1 MTSLGPVVRD
11 AASGLRRNLTMALAV
26 VLCTAVSLALLG
38 VGLLAQRQVGITS
51 SYLSG
56 RVELAIFL
64 TDTITPDERE
74 GLQRVLTT
82 DPAVQHLDYESK
94 NDAYAKYRKLFAD
107 SPELL
112 DGVTAADLPASFHVK
127 LRDPRSFGVVA
138 QKYRGRPGIDSVQDW
153 RKQLDVLFKVLNGV
167 QFAAFA
173 LAAVLGLATLV
184 LLFNTIRVAAH
195 TRRREMR
202 IMRLVG
208 ASNLHIAAPFILE
221 SAAAGL
227 LGGVVAGI
235 ALYSFRVVVVDGW
248 LQHQHFT
255 PPVSSGDVWVVIAQM
270 VLAGLLL
277 GAGMAV
283 LALRRNLRAAEA
295 RSFLAGRREVRRG
308 REALEAAGGAGAGGA
323 GAGDTG
329 GAGAVDGAGAAVG
342 AAVGVPPQ
350 IRPPGA
356 PAQQAPGPPAHAG
369 SHRRT

>member
-1 MTSLGPVVRD
+1 VTSLAPVVRD
-11 AASGLRRNLTMALAV
+11 AASGLRRNITMALAV
-26 VLCTAVSLALLG
+26 VLCTTVSLALLG
-38 VGLLAQRQVGITS
+38 VGLLAQRQVAITS
-51 SYLSG
+51 DYLSG

-64 TDTITPDERE
+64 TDDVTPDQRDA
-74 GLQRVLTT
+74 LQTALSS

-94 NDAYAKYRKLFAD
+94 ADAYTKYRALFAD

-127 LRDPRSFGVVA
+127 LSDPRTFAAVA
-138 QKYRGRPGIDSVQDW
+138 QRYRGRPGIDSVQDW

-208 ASNLHIAAPFILE
+208 ASNLHIASPFILE

-227 LGGVVAGI
+227 LGGLLAGL
-235 ALYSFRVVVVDGW
+235 ALYAFRVVVVDGW

-255 PPVSSGDVWVVIAQM
+255 PPVSSGDVWRVIAEM

-283 LALRRNLRAAEA
+283 LALRRNLRATESLGFVATRRAA
-295 RSFLAGRREVRRG
+295 RQVR
-308 REALEAAGGAGAGGA
+308 AADRSAQP
-323 GAGDTG
+323 T
-329 GAGAVDGAGAAVG
+329 AAV
-342 AAVGVPPQ
+342 VPPQ
-350 IRPPGA
+350 AGAPGA
-356 PAQQAPGPPAHAG
+356 PASSAPPQPAQPPVAAG
-369 SHRRT
+369 GHRRR

>member
-51 SYLSG
+51 AYLSG

-64 TDTITPDERE
+64 TDTITPDER
-74 GLQRVLTT
+74 GALQSALTT

-94 NDAYAKYRKLFAD
+94 NDAYAKYRTLFAD

-127 LRDPRSFGVVA
+127 LRDPRSFAVVA
-138 QKYRGRPGIDSVQDW
+138 QRYRGRPGIDSVQDW

-208 ASNLHIAAPFILE
+208 ASNVHIAAPFVLE

-227 LGGVVAGI
+227 LGGVVAGV
-235 ALYSFRVVVVDGW
+235 ALYAFRVGVVDDW

-255 PPVSSGDVWVVIAQM
+255 PPVSGRDVWVVIAQM
-270 VLAGLLL
+270 VVAGLLL

-308 REALEAAGGAGAGGA
+308 REALAASGSADISAG
-323 GAGDTG
+323 TS
-329 GAGAVDGAGAAVG
+329 
-342 AAVGVPPQ
+342 GVPPQ
-350 IRPPGA
+350 ARPPHASAQQAPGQHALGQQA
-356 PAQQAPGPPAHAG
+356 PAQQAPAQPAGAG

>member
-1 MTSLGPVVRD
+1 MTSLLPVARD

-38 VGLLAQRQVGITS
+38 VGLLAQRQVAITS
-51 SYLSG
+51 DYLSG

-64 TDTITPDERE
+64 TDSITPDQRD
-74 GLQRVLTT
+74 GLQSALAT
-82 DPAVQHLDYESK
+82 DPQVQHVDYESK
-94 NDAYAKYRKLFAD
+94 ADAYAKYRTLFAD

-127 LRDPRSFGVVA
+127 LRDPHTFAAVA
-138 QKYRGRPGIDSVQDW
+138 EQYRGRPGIDSVQDW

-208 ASNLHIAAPFILE
+208 ASNLHIAAPFVLE
-221 SAAAGL
+221 SAIAGL
-227 LGGVVAGI
+227 LGGVVAGV
-235 ALYSFRVVVVDGW
+235 ALYAFRIVVVDDW

-255 PPVSSGDVWVVIAQM
+255 PPVSGDDVWLVIAEM
-270 VLAGLLL
+270 VVAGLLL
-277 GAGMAV
+277 GAVMAL
-283 LALRRNLRAAEA
+283 LALRRNLRATESRGFFASRAAA
-295 RSFLAGRREVRRG
+295 RQARVADDPAALPASAVPAQSQPATAQPAGIGGRRRG
-308 REALEAAGGAGAGGA
+308 
-323 GAGDTG
+323 
-329 GAGAVDGAGAAVG
+329 
-342 AAVGVPPQ
+342 
-350 IRPPGA
+350 
-356 PAQQAPGPPAHAG
+356 
-369 SHRRT
+369 